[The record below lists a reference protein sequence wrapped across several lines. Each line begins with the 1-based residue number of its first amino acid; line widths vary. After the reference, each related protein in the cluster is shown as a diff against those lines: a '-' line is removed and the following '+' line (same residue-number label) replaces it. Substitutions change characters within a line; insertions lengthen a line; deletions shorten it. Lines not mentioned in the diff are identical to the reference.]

1 MEEVA
6 LRRGIKLREG
16 KALFIP
22 TREEVREEDSTRS

>member
-22 TREEVREEDSTRS
+22 REEVREEDSTRS